1 MQLQHH
7 LKRAANG
14 SVLETT
20 AGYRTAIG
28 VLGAA
33 LPAIMIVG
41 TLSGLLA
48 NKEFERSISAY
59 YHSELG
65 DFFVGILW
73 VIGVFLFFY
82 KYRPGQHAPRSNV
95 HAIQQ
100 GHADAWLG
108 KFTGIAAVLVAIC
121 PTDHKDTE
129 TLLGAVHVGAAVVL
143 FICLSLF
150 PLMLFSESR
159 RWRLAYQLIGWSMIG
174 VLALIL
180 GWWLVDK
187 DSAPLLGLETTLILL
202 FSAGWFLKGEDQRR
216 P

>member
-1 MQLQHH
+1 MQLQHQ
-7 LKRAANG
+7 LKRVANG

-33 LPAIMIVG
+33 LPAIMIFG
-41 TLSGLLA
+41 TLSGLLE

-82 KYRPGQHAPRSNV
+82 KYRPGQAPPRSNV
-95 HAIQQ
+95 EAIQQ
-100 GHADAWLG
+100 GHVDAWLG
-108 KFTGIAAVLVAIC
+108 KFTGLAAVLVAMC
-121 PTDHKDTE
+121 PTDTKDPQTV
-129 TLLGAVHVGAAVVL
+129 LGIIHIGAAIVL

-150 PLMLFSESR
+150 PLILFSESR
-159 RWRLAYQLIGWSMIG
+159 RWHRTYKAIGWSMIA
-174 VLALIL
+174 VLVLIV
-180 GWWLVDK
+180 GWWLL
-187 DSAPLLGLETTLILL
+187 DSETTPLLALETILILL